1 LKEPIRLSHVEAL
14 APATSANLG
23 AGFDVFGV
31 ALDTLY
37 DKVSIEIVKGDKVE
51 LYVEGKWASSIPTDL
66 DRNTAGVVAK
76 NLLSSFNRRCGL
88 VIRIQKGIKPG
99 SGLGSSAAS
108 AAATA
113 LALNEALGLGLSRTE
128 LIEYAALGEAASAGV
143 PHADN
148 VSPAILGFFTIVISN
163 NPIEVIQLP
172 PPDNVKFVIAIP
184 ELTLKTSLAR
194 SVIPKQVRLSDA
206 VHNIA
211 YASAFIAG
219 IALKDITLM
228 GRAMKDLIAEPYR
241 APLIPGLNDVRNNAI
256 EAGAVGV
263 AISGAGPSILALI
276 DSEKGVEAKVAK
288 AMKEGFEKNGVES
301 EVIIAKPGPG
311 AKIVRMEE
319 T

>member
-1 LKEPIRLSHVEAL
+1 LKEPIRLSYVEAL

-31 ALDTLY
+31 ALDALY
-37 DKVSIEIVKGDKVE
+37 DKVSVEIVRGDKVE

-76 NLLSSFNRRCGL
+76 TLLSSFNRRCGL
-88 VIRIQKGIKPG
+88 VIRIQKDIKPG

-113 LALNEALGLGLSRTE
+113 LALNEALGLGLSRAE

-163 NPIEVIQLP
+163 NPTEVIQLP
-172 PPDNVKFVIAIP
+172 SPDNVKFVIAIP
-184 ELTLKTSLAR
+184 ELTLETSLAR

-206 VHNIA
+206 IHNIA
-211 YASAFIAG
+211 CASAFIAG
-219 IALKDITLM
+219 VALKDITLM
-228 GRAMKDLIAEPYR
+228 GKAMKDSIAEPYR
-241 APLIPGLNDVRNNAI
+241 ASFIPGLNDVKNNAI

-276 DSEKGVEAKVAK
+276 DSEEDVEAKVAK

-311 AKIVRMEE
+311 AKIVRREE

>member
-1 LKEPIRLSHVEAL
+1 MKGRIHLSYVEAS

-51 LYVEGKWASSIPTDL
+51 LYVEGRREWVSSIPTDL
-66 DRNTAGVVAK
+66 DRNTAGVVVK
-76 NLLSSFNRRCGL
+76 TLLSSFNRRCGL

-108 AAATA
+108 ATATA

-128 LIEYAALGEAASAGV
+128 LIEYAALGEVASAGV

-148 VSPAILGFFTIVISN
+148 VSPAILGFFTIIISN
-163 NPIEVIQLP
+163 NPIEAIQLP

-184 ELTLKTSLAR
+184 ELTLETSLAR

-219 IALKDITLM
+219 IALKDVALM
-228 GRAMKDLIAEPYR
+228 GRAMKDLIVEPYR
-241 APLIPGLNDVRNNAI
+241 ASLIPGLNDVRNNAI
-256 EAGAVGV
+256 EAGALGV

-288 AMKEGFEKNGVES
+288 AMKEGFEKDEWK
-301 EVIIAKPGPG
+301 AK
-311 AKIVRMEE
+311 
-319 T
+319 

>member
-1 LKEPIRLSHVEAL
+1 MKEPIRLSHVEAL

-66 DRNTAGVVAK
+66 NRNTAGVVAK

-113 LALNEALGLGLSRTE
+113 LALNEALGLGLSRAE

-163 NPIEVIQLP
+163 NPTEVIQLP
-172 PPDNVKFVIAIP
+172 SPDNVKFVIAIP
-184 ELTLKTSLAR
+184 ELTLETSLAR

-206 VHNIA
+206 IHNIA
-211 YASAFIAG
+211 CASAFIAG
-219 IALKDITLM
+219 VALKDITLM
-228 GRAMKDLIAEPYR
+228 GKAMKDSIAEPYR
-241 APLIPGLNDVRNNAI
+241 ASFIPGLNDVKNNAI

-276 DSEKGVEAKVAK
+276 DSEEDVEAKVAK

-311 AKIVRMEE
+311 AKIVRREE